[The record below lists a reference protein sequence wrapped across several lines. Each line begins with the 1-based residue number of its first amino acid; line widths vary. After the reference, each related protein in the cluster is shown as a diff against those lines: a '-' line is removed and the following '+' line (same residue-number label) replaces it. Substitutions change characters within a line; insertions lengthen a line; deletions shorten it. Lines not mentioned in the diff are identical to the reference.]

1 MAGEGWTWQVDP
13 PEGWLLVPTTETL
26 PPDLLAAWEQEVA
39 GLVRSSL
46 FDDGEPGADKGPA
59 ADKDPG
65 ADEDPDANED
75 PDAVLDAVRDRVA
88 VESVA
93 NLRAFADGVIDGGA
107 LVVVTFRVPGSSPV
121 PVLATVGIEPLDDPG
136 DDLMTALGATGGN
149 PVAPPKIEYID
160 LPDGDGMRVTRLDLD
175 PETGGAWVSVCLG
188 RRTEHPDAV
197 VDTVLQWRSQ
207 DLLHGPAMTELLDE
221 LLPAV
226 HIIRSTP

>member
-1 MAGEGWTWQVDP
+1 MAGEGWTWHVDP
-13 PEGWLLVPTTETL
+13 PEGWLLVPSTATL

-46 FDDGEPGADKGPA
+46 FDDGDGGPRFETGS
-59 ADKDPG
+59 P
-65 ADEDPDANED
+65 ADEDPDG
-75 PDAVLDAVRDRVA
+75 VLDAVRDRVA
-88 VESVA
+88 AESVA

-107 LVVVTFRVPGSSPV
+107 LVVATFRVPDSAPV
-121 PVLATVGIEPLDDPG
+121 PVLATVGIEPLGDPG
-136 DDLMTALGATGGN
+136 DDLMTALGATGGS
-149 PVAPPKIEYID
+149 PVAPPKVEHVD

-175 PETGGAWVSVCLG
+175 PVNGGAWVSVCLG
-188 RRTEHPDAV
+188 RRTEHADAV

-226 HIIRSTP
+226 SILRSAQ

>member
-1 MAGEGWTWQVDP
+1 MAGEGWTWRVEP
-13 PEGWLLVPTTETL
+13 PEGWLLVPTTATL
-26 PPDLLAAWEQEVA
+26 PPDLLAAWELEVA

-46 FDDGEPGADKGPA
+46 FDDQESGVD
-59 ADKDPG
+59 
-65 ADEDPDANED
+65 ED
-75 PDAVLDAVRDRVA
+75 PDAVLDAVRDGVA
-88 VESVA
+88 AESVA

-107 LVVVTFRVPGSSPV
+107 LVVATFRVPDSAPV
-121 PVLATVGIEPLDDPG
+121 PVLATVGIEPPGDPG

-149 PVAPPKIEYID
+149 PVAPPKIEYVD

-188 RRTEHPDAV
+188 RRTEHADAV

-207 DLLHGPAMTELLDE
+207 DLLHGPSMTELLDE